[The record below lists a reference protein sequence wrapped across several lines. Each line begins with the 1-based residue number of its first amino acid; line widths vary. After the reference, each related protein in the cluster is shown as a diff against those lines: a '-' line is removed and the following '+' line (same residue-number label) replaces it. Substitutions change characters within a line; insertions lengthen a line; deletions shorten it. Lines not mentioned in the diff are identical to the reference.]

1 MFISLMS
8 SRTKGFKKWSDKH
21 RPSNDDEA
29 ATIALVG
36 TPLSDDDAPQ
46 ETPHRPWI
54 IPGVGG
60 AF

>member
-8 SRTKGFKKWSDKH
+8 SRAKGFKKWSDNH

-29 ATIALVG
+29 APIALAG
-36 TPLSDDDAPQ
+36 TPLNNNDAPQ
-46 ETPHRPWI
+46 DTPHRPWV
-54 IPGVGG
+54 IPGVRG